1 MKLSQKVGCA
11 VLVLIALLSL
21 SCSAMA
27 VVKTLHAES
36 GEFNIF
42 GYVSYHGTMSLDEL
56 MAPDPAEAF
65 DMEMGGML

>member
-1 MKLSQKVGCA
+1 MIRESGHFEFDENLEGYYNYAKYGEDRVN
-11 VLVLIALLSL
+11 
-21 SCSAMA
+21 
-27 VVKTLHAES
+27 AES

-42 GYVSYHGTMSLDEL
+42 GYVSYHGTMSLEVL

>member
-27 VVKTLHAES
+27 VVKTLHFEDAKDHWAE
-36 GEFNIF
+36 EII
-42 GYVSYHGTMSLDEL
+42 
-56 MAPDPAEAF
+56 EA
-65 DMEMGGML
+65 LA